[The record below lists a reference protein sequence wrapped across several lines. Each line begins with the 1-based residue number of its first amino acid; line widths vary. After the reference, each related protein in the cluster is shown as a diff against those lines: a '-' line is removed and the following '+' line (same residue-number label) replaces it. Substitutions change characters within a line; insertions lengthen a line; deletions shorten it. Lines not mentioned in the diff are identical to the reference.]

1 MANRKTIGLQRIP
14 RKKAMEFVFDRQIR
28 PALIVKVG
36 EPFLVET
43 EDAYGGLIRT
53 PDRLPISKHVP
64 GLRPGTLWGNP
75 MAGPIFVE
83 GVGAEDLLTITVD
96 KIVVDEQGVT
106 CIEPGLGPLHDSKRW
121 SECGGP
127 FTHIIRHLPGP
138 SGSTRDGKGVF
149 TDNVVWDL
157 KPFIGTIGV
166 APKHEAASS
175 VTGQGPWGGNI
186 DCRDI
191 KEGTT
196 LFLNSYHEGGLL
208 FVGDVHGS
216 QADTEFYG
224 VADETRAELT
234 LRCDVVK
241 NKRVPNP
248 RLEKA
253 DSIISLC
260 SSRPL
265 EDAVTTAM
273 LNLMEWMVGDF
284 GIDQKE
290 AYMHLTVNPDVRVHV
305 YQMVKASG
313 MAYTVGAE
321 IPKKYLAMS

>member
-1 MANRKTIGLQRIP
+1 MNKADGLQRIP
-14 RKKAMEFVFDRQIR
+14 RMKAMEFQFDRQITPILR
-28 PALIVKVG
+28 VKPG
-36 EPFLVET
+36 ETFLVET

-53 PDRLPISKHVP
+53 HDRLPIPEHVP

-83 GVGAEDLLTITVD
+83 GARRGDLIAIRIE
-96 KIVVDEQGVT
+96 KIVVDAQGVT
-106 CIEPGLGPLHDSKRW
+106 CIEPGLGPLQDSNRW
-121 SECGGP
+121 SECRGP
-127 FTHIIRHLPGP
+127 YTHIIRHLAGP
-138 SGSTRDGKGVF
+138 SGTTRDGKGVF
-149 TDNVVWDL
+149 TDRVVWDL

-166 APKHEAASS
+166 APELEIASS

-191 KEGTT
+191 KERSK
-196 LFLNSYHEGGLL
+196 LYLNSYHDGGLL

-234 LRCDVVK
+234 LTCEVIE
-241 NKRVPNP
+241 NKWIPNP
-248 RLEKA
+248 RLEKE
-253 DSIISLC
+253 DSIITLC

-265 EDAVTTAM
+265 EDAVTGAM
-273 LNLMEWMVGDF
+273 LDMMEWMVTEY
-284 GIDQKE
+284 GIGQRE

-305 YQMVKASG
+305 YQMVNTPR
-313 MAYTVGAE
+313 MAFTAGVE
-321 IPKKYLAMS
+321 IPKTYLS